1 MQMMDHVSEQRKTQ
15 VRYIMQVDEE
25 AFRTSIT
32 SEQLLVIERKEMG
45 VIIDEL
51 VSSVG
56 LQRFRFVERQTKGKK
71 QLQQTVAPWMT
82 LVAYVFSCRR
92 PCSMSEFG
100 KNRCGSV
107 YILFDYD
114 FDFDFGHGTCLDC
127 SRSLGHSPEGSR
139 PSCCRYLWYC
149 LGSTSSLGRSCKWAF
164 ASAFA
169 CPPRQGHCTACISE
183 WNHPQS
189 DSQ

>member
-1 MQMMDHVSEQRKTQ
+1 MDVLNDAMYSDSPMVVDALAELVEYGVAMQMMDHVSEQRKTQ

-127 SRSLGHSPEGSR
+127 SRSLGHSHESCWS
-139 PSCCRYLWYC
+139 PS
-149 LGSTSSLGRSCKWAF
+149 G
-164 ASAFA
+164 
-169 CPPRQGHCTACISE
+169 
-183 WNHPQS
+183 
-189 DSQ
+189 